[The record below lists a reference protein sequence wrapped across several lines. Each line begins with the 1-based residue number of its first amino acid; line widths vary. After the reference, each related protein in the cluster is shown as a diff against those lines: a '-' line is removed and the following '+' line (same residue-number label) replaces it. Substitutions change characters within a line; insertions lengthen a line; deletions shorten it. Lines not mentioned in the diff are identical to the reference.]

1 MLKNIVIVYIVESL
15 LYFMVF
21 YTMFYTSDSEAV
33 LIQKMISPPFKS
45 VLHMIYPTLLMH
57 NKINSFFCGYL
68 LMLKG
73 TYTPYFSEFKVQYN
87 LYNLYLYLFYPLF
100 WCRPSLLRQYLP
112 YPSLQASFLL
122 IGCLL
127 QTVGLHNKWAGIW
140 AVCLYKHVKK

>member
-15 LYFMVF
+15 LYFMVS

-45 VLHMIYPTLLMH
+45 VLHMIYPTLITH
-57 NKINSFFCGYL
+57 KKINSFFCGYL
-68 LMLKG
+68 LMLTG

-87 LYNLYLYLFYPLF
+87 LYLYLFCPLP

-112 YPSLQASFLL
+112 YPSLRASFLL
-122 IGCLL
+122 IGYLL
-127 QTVGLHNKWAGIW
+127 QTVGLHNKWAGIC
-140 AVCLYKHVKK
+140 AYCLDCMSV